1 MGKSLCLI
9 VPSRGRPTNVQRLT
23 EAVEQTSL
31 GEAQLV
37 VGIDD
42 NDPKR
47 AGYVDVPC
55 VKVML
60 AGHPTMIDKL
70 NSIATYEAQAYEFIG
85 FAGDDHV
92 PRTKGWDKAIIE
104 ALDRLPGP
112 GIVYCNDLF
121 QGPNLPTSVFMH
133 SSIVLAL
140 GWMAPPTLQHLYC
153 DNAWKALG
161 EALGSIRY
169 LPDVVIEHVHPHAG
183 KAESD
188 EQYER
193 VNSGERY
200 AADQA
205 AFDHWFEYELAMNVD
220 TIRRYDG

>member
-1 MGKSLCLI
+1 MKRLCLI
-9 VPSRGRPTNVQRLT
+9 VPSRGRPTNVQRLI
-23 EAVEQTSL
+23 EAVEMTSL

-42 NDPKR
+42 NDPER
-47 AGYVDVPC
+47 PGYAELAC

-60 AGHPTMIDKL
+60 AGHPTMIEKL
-70 NSIATYEAQAYEFIG
+70 NSIAVHEASAYEFIG

-92 PRTKGWDKAIIE
+92 PRTKGWDKAVIE
-104 ALDRLPGP
+104 ALDSLHGP

-133 SSIVLAL
+133 SSIVQTL
-140 GWMAPPTLQHLYC
+140 GWMAPPTLMHLYC
-153 DNAWKALG
+153 DNAWRTLG
-161 EALGSIRY
+161 EALGALRY

-193 VNSGERY
+193 VNSNERY
-200 AADQA
+200 AADKKA
-205 AFDHWFEYELAMNVD
+205 YEDWLRYQLPGDVER
-220 TIRRYDG
+220 IRRIA